1 MNLIKFLLLIVG
13 VFLTIAF
20 ALGYYEKHTDENSNV
35 NKILKT
41 VGSFGLLILFGY
53 LIISKLDTGKI
64 NIFGYELEKGLV
76 FYMSILFLVT
86 FLL

>member
-13 VFLTIAF
+13 VFLTIF
-20 ALGYYEKHTDENSNV
+20 ALGYYENLTDDNSNV
-35 NKILKT
+35 YKILKT